1 MLTLD
6 LQAIA
11 NLQQQLAEWPEA
23 VRALQEIADCDGAV
37 EDAAINLALHA
48 GLEPNISDRW
58 LDGLAKRYR
67 VLVCRQIQPPQDAT
81 DLRPLLAALSES
93 SCPELL
99 RLPVALWIQAI
110 GLTAF
115 CDPLTEKLQ

>member
-6 LQAIA
+6 LQAIT

-67 VLVCRQIQPPQDAT
+67 VLVCRQLQSVQDAA
-81 DLRPLLAALSES
+81 DLRPLLAALNES

-110 GLTAF
+110 GLAAF
-115 CDPLTEKLQ
+115 CDPLAEKLQ